1 MAHYLFSI
9 TKKSQDTT
17 ANLTELSLICN
28 GFEVK
33 SVETAGIIVEYNP
46 VHSGHVWQIA
56 QTRQVLGEDAAI
68 VCCMSGCWVQ
78 SAAPAI
84 ADKWL
89 RARLAVLGGADL
101 VLELPTMWAVSS
113 AETFAMG
120 GVSLLAATGV
130 VNYLSFGSECGEIE
144 GLQAVANC
152 LNSEEYAAELRRFL
166 DRGLPFAVC
175 RQMAVTELAGAKLG
189 ALLATPNNNLGIE
202 YLRAVL
208 RLGADLRPM
217 TVRREGAGYH
227 DAAAPQGSRFISATQ
242 ARRWMAGG
250 EWEKA
255 APYLIPRERVLLQ
268 SAELALPPLSDSAER
283 AFLSRLRTMTAADWA
298 ELPDSAPSEGLP
310 DRLARAGRQALSLE
324 EFYELAKTKRYPH
337 ARLRRLALW
346 AFLGLRAQDRPKT
359 PPYLRVLAAGE
370 RGRVLLRRM
379 KETAILPVLTKPAHA
394 RRLEE
399 PCRRSLELEARCT
412 DLYGLCLPHVPP
424 GGREWREGPA
434 IL

>member
-1 MAHYLFSI
+1 M
-9 TKKSQDTT
+9 
-17 ANLTELSLICN
+17 
-28 GFEVK
+28 
-33 SVETAGIIVEYNP
+33 ETAGIIVEYNP
-46 VHSGHVWQIA
+46 VHSGHVWQID
-56 QTRQVLGEDAAI
+56 QTRRALGEDTAI

-113 AETFAMG
+113 AETFAMS
-120 GVSLLAATGV
+120 GVSLLEATGV
-130 VNYLSFGSECGEIE
+130 VNHLSFGSECGEIE
-144 GLQAVANC
+144 NLQAVANC
-152 LNSEEYAAELRRFL
+152 LNSTEYGAELRRFL
-166 DRGLPFAVC
+166 DQGLPFAAC
-175 RQMAVTELAGAKLG
+175 RQAAVTELAGPELG

-255 APYLIPRERVLLQ
+255 ACYLIPGERELLQ
-268 SAELALPPLSDSAER
+268 SAELALPPLSALAER
-283 AFLSRLRTMTAADWA
+283 AFLARLRTMTAADWA
-298 ELPDSAPSEGLP
+298 ELPDSAPDEGLP
-310 DRLARAGRQALSLE
+310 DRLARAGRQALSLK

-346 AFLGLRAQDRPKT
+346 AFLGLRAQDRQKT

-370 RGRVLLRRM
+370 RGRGLLRKMR
-379 KETAILPVLTKPAHA
+379 ETAVLPVLTKPAHA
-394 RRLEE
+394 RQLEE
-399 PCRRSLELEARCT
+399 ACRRSLELEARCT
-412 DLYGLCLPHVPP
+412 DLYGLCLPRIPP

>member
-1 MAHYLFSI
+1 M
-9 TKKSQDTT
+9 
-17 ANLTELSLICN
+17 
-28 GFEVK
+28 
-33 SVETAGIIVEYNP
+33 ETAGIIVEYNP
-46 VHSGHVWQIA
+46 VHSGHIWQID
-56 QTRQVLGEDAAI
+56 QTRRALGEDAAI

-89 RARLAVLGGADL
+89 RARLAVMGGADL

-113 AETFAMG
+113 AETFALG
-120 GVSLLAATGV
+120 GVSLLMATGV
-130 VNYLSFGSECGEIE
+130 VKHLSFGSECGEIE
-144 GLQAVANC
+144 GLQAVAKC
-152 LNSEEYAAELRRFL
+152 LNSREYEAELRRFL

-175 RQMAVTELAGAKLG
+175 RQAAVTELAGAESG

-202 YLRAVL
+202 YLRAAL
-208 RLGADLRPM
+208 RLGADLQPM

-227 DAAAPQGSRFISATQ
+227 EAASPQGSPFISATQ
-242 ARRWMAGG
+242 ARRWIAGG
-250 EWEKA
+250 EWERA
-255 APYLIPRERVLLQ
+255 APYLVPGERELLQ
-268 SAELALPPLSDSAER
+268 SAQLALPPLSNSVER

-298 ELPDSAPSEGLP
+298 ELPDSALSEGLP
-310 DRLARAGRQALSLE
+310 DRLVRAGRQALSLE
-324 EFYELAKTKRYPH
+324 EFYELAKTKRYTH

-346 AFLGLRAQDRPKT
+346 AFLGLRAQDRPNI

-370 RGRVLLRRM
+370 RGRVLLRKMR
-379 KETAILPVLTKPAHA
+379 ETAILPVLTKTAHA

-399 PCRRSLELEARCT
+399 DCRRSLELEARCT
-412 DLYGLCLPHVPP
+412 DLYGLCLPHIPP